1 MTFKPSAHP
10 ASDQSIEVPIATGE
24 LIDKI
29 TILEIK
35 VERIADP
42 TKIANVR
49 VELALLCQ
57 RRDATLA
64 PDTGLDVLVAR
75 LKAVNERL
83 WDLEDQI
90 RDCDR
95 RQDFGPGFVTIAR
108 SIYRANDER
117 AGLKREINL
126 ATGSKL
132 IEEKSY
138 AGG

>member
-10 ASDQSIEVPIATGE
+10 ASDQSIGVPIATGE

-95 RQDFGPGFVTIAR
+95 RQDFGPGFVTVAR

-117 AGLKREINL
+117 AALKREINL
-126 ATGSKL
+126 ATGSQL

-138 AGG
+138 ASD

>member
-138 AGG
+138 AGD